1 MPRRTQIAVATMATA
16 ALAAAGLA
24 VPAAAAPAPVPAAP
38 DAAAPVAAGI
48 TVPQVTGMGEDWI
61 NGADFS
67 SILSLEESGV
77 TFSDFEGNEAD
88 LFEVLAD
95 AEVNWARIRVW
106 NEPFLASDPT
116 KGYGAGSVDADR
128 ATEIGVR
135 ATEAGMRVLVNFHYS
150 DFWAHP
156 GQQYVPRAW
165 ADTTHE
171 ERIQALYDYTVD
183 TLEQMDAAGVDI
195 GMVQI
200 GNETTSGEIA
210 GTRGWDRTADLFD
223 AGSRAVR
230 DTLGDDVKVAVHF
243 TNPERAGQ
251 YASVA
256 RELDTRGVDYDVFL
270 SSYYAFWHG
279 TPENLTAVL
288 SQIAETYDK
297 EVAVAETSWVNTLE
311 DGDGTPNSVQSTNG
325 AYSTSV
331 QGQALAVRDVMQAV
345 ADVPNGKGIG
355 TFYWEPAWLPVG
367 PPETFEE
374 NFALWERDGSGWAT
388 TYSQDFYDRTG
399 PGWYEGLP
407 ESEWKDV
414 YGGSGWDNQALFD
427 FSGKPLESLRVYE
440 YARTGSIAPREV
452 DTVQSP
458 RVSVLEGE
466 TITLPATVE
475 VRYTDG
481 TSEQQAV
488 GWSDELAWIQ
498 GAGTFTVRGSTADGS
513 PVTATVVVRVENQGV
528 NLLTNPGFESGA
540 TGWTRGGTGIT
551 VGGTENP
558 FAGTRSANFYSG
570 AAYSFSIEQRVEG
583 VTPGQYTLSAK
594 AQGGAAGASD
604 TLSISAQSGISTVRA
619 PFTLQGWQVWQTPTT
634 DPITVG
640 ADGVVVVRAEG
651 SLSAGAW
658 GSLDEFSLVAV
669 QDEVV
674 VDTTALE
681 GLVTEAEAL
690 DRAALTPESL
700 VVLDAALVRASFV
713 LGSPAPSQA
722 SVDGAAVQLTAAI
735 AGLERRPFTDVADDN
750 VFRTEIQWL
759 AKAGVSTGWVD
770 PVTGEAEFRP
780 LAPIARDA
788 MAAFL
793 FRLLGDKGYEAPTVS
808 PFVDVA
814 TTDAFYREIAWLSE
828 KGISTGWATPAGAE
842 FRPLAPIARDA
853 MAAFLYRAAGE
864 PEHELPTV
872 SPFVDVPL
880 TSQFAHEITWMLES
894 GVATGWVGN
903 DNTSEYKPLNSVA
916 RDAMAAFL
924 YRFHHDVVGAGV

>member
-1 MPRRTQIAVATMATA
+1 MPRRTQLAVATMATA

-24 VPAAAAPAPVPAAP
+24 VPAAAAPAPV
-38 DAAAPVAAGI
+38 APVEAGI

-77 TFSDFEGNEAD
+77 TFQDFEGNDAD

-106 NEPFLASDPT
+106 NEPFLESDPT

-135 ATEAGMRVLVNFHYS
+135 ATQAGMRVLVNFHYS

-210 GTRGWDRTADLFD
+210 GTRGWAQTADLFD

-230 DTLGDDVKVAVHF
+230 DTLGEDVKVAVHF

-256 RELDTRGVDYDVFL
+256 KELDTRGVDYDVFM

-279 TPENLTAVL
+279 TPENLTNVL
-288 SQIAETYDK
+288 SQIATTYDK
-297 EVAVAETSWVNTLE
+297 EVAVAETSWVSTLE
-311 DGDGTPNSVQSTNG
+311 DGDGTPNSVRSTNG

-345 ADVPNGKGIG
+345 ANVPDGKGIG

-367 PPETFEE
+367 PPSQFEE
-374 NFALWERDGSGWAT
+374 NFALWQRDGSGWAT
-388 TYSQDFYDRTG
+388 TYAQDFYDRTG
-399 PGWYEGLP
+399 PGWYEGIP
-407 ESEWKDV
+407 ASEWKDV

-452 DTVQSP
+452 ESVESP
-458 RVSVLEGE
+458 RVTVAVGAAVVLP
-466 TITLPATVE
+466 TSLE
-475 VRYTDG
+475 VSYNDG
-481 TSEQQAV
+481 TSEQQTV
-488 GWSDELAWIQ
+488 TWSDDLAWIS
-498 GAGTFTVRGSTADGS
+498 GAGTYTVRGTTQAGYAA
-513 PVTATVVVRVENQGV
+513 TATVVVRGENQGT
-528 NLLTNPGFESGA
+528 NLVTNPGFESGA
-540 TGWTRGGTGIT
+540 TGWTTGGVGIT

-558 FAGTRSANFYSG
+558 FAGTRSANFYRGS
-570 AAYSFSIEQRVEG
+570 AYSFSIEQRIEG
-583 VTPGQYTLSAK
+583 VTPGQYQLSAK
-594 AQGGAAGASD
+594 AQGGAAGAND

-651 SLSAGAW
+651 TLSSGAW

-669 QDEVV
+669 QDEVEL
-674 VDTTALE
+674 DTAALE
-681 GLVTEAEAL
+681 GLVTQAEAL
-690 DRAALTPESL
+690 DRATFTPESL
-700 VVLDAALVRASFV
+700 ADVDAALVRASFV
-713 LGSPAPSQA
+713 LGSDAPSQA
-722 SVDGAAVQLTAAI
+722 SVDGASAQLTAAL
-735 AGLERRPFTDVADDN
+735 AALERRAFTDVADDN
-750 VFRTEIQWL
+750 VFRTEITWL
-759 AKAGVSTGWVD
+759 AKAGISTGWVD

-793 FRLLGDKGYEAPTVS
+793 FRLLGDEEYTAPTVS

-814 TTDAFYREIAWLSE
+814 TTDQFYREIAWLSE
-828 KGISTGWATPAGAE
+828 EGISTGWATPAGAE

-864 PEHELPTV
+864 PEHELPAV
-872 SPFVDVPL
+872 SPFVDVSL
-880 TSQFAHEITWMLES
+880 TNQFAHEITWMLDS

-924 YRFHHDVVGAGV
+924 FRFHHDVMGAGV